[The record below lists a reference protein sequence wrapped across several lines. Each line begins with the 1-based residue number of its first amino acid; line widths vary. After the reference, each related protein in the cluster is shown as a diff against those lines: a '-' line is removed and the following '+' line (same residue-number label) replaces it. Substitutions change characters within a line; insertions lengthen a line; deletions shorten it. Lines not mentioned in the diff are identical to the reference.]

1 MTLLKRAAKILK
13 RTTIVAAV
21 IGVLGG
27 LAVLPITYFLVWKP
41 EIEAAQQ
48 QTEMLK
54 EQNTLL
60 RQQIFIMNET
70 LELQALQNQILQQSS
85 LRTPVITINVYPAYQ
100 WRLVSDESGA
110 IRFEKTV
117 LVISWSNKTV
127 FHVYVSNVGTGVAQI
142 LYFTVAYVVKI
153 TNTTW
158 TGNEP
163 IQDLGGR
170 ILKPYDAM
178 NFTYTFDPERF
189 FSSHGVIG
197 TPMQF
202 TFAVMSSDTT
212 SYFTITVRLE

>member
-1 MTLLKRAAKILK
+1 LTALKRAVKILN
-13 RTTIVAAV
+13 RAAILGAL

-41 EIEAAQQ
+41 EIESAQQ

-70 LELQALQNQILQQSS
+70 LELQAFQNQILQQSS

-110 IRFEKTV
+110 IRFEKST
-117 LVISWSNKTV
+117 LVISWSNKTI

-153 TNTTW
+153 SSGTW

-189 FSSHGVIG
+189 FSSHGVLG

-202 TFAVMSSDTT
+202 TFAVMSSETT
-212 SYFTITVRLE
+212 SYLTITVRLE